1 LKKINIRPTL
11 VRTHWCAAE
20 SHASPLPLSLNWGA
34 NSLWAGVPLCSEK
47 KKEKKKA
54 LMNDLNPLTK
64 PEIKKGSELSIE
76 IKNHMSFGQ
85 TRVNQTFSWFSHHP
99 QSSVF
104 FPISSWSQHGK
115 HPMVSNFDLTD

>member
-20 SHASPLPLSLNWGA
+20 SHASPLPLSLNWVA

-64 PEIKKGSELSIE
+64 AEIKKGSELSIK
-76 IKNHMSFGQ
+76 INSYILRTNKGQ
-85 TRVNQTFSWFSHHP
+85 SDIFLV
-99 QSSVF
+99 QSPSTVQSLF
-104 FPISSWSQHGK
+104 
-115 HPMVSNFDLTD
+115 SNFFTESAWQAFHGVKF